1 MKRFTLIIAAFTLML
16 LVSGLSANERQ
27 TLLFWDYNTLSGN
40 PGYVP
45 IDYAL
50 DENAEV
56 EIVAINDRGEDGIST
71 RTLRSAST
79 SGIDGTPCLRA
90 SNWEDITPGIKYWMF
105 NMINV
110 EGFSDIIFSSYIYST
125 SSATN
130 KGPQAF
136 RLDYRLEEEGEW
148 TAVGDFVIID
158 KATMQN
164 LFSWNLPTACN
175 GCKTLAVRLVSNNK
189 SIDDG
194 VGTIGSSA
202 FNGLDNT
209 TVSGIKTTSSIG
221 DVENNNPKL
230 YNISGRNIQ
239 FVNSDVSICH
249 IYDISGRLIY
259 KGTVSEGNSISINSG
274 IYIITM
280 KNDKA
285 LVSNKVIVE

>member
-1 MKRFTLIIAAFTLML
+1 MKKFTLITLTFIFAFTL
-16 LVSGLSANERQ
+16 GLFANDDRQ
-27 TLLFWDYNTLSGN
+27 VLLFWDYNTLSGN

-56 EIVAINDRGEDGIST
+56 EIVAMNDRGDEGIST

-79 SGIDGTPCLRA
+79 SGVDGTPCLRT
-90 SNWEDITPGIKYWMF
+90 SNWEDISPGIKYWMF

-110 EGFSDIIFSSYIYST
+110 EGFSDIVFSSYIYST
-125 SSATN
+125 STATN

-148 TAVGDFVIID
+148 TAVGDFVTID
-158 KATMQN
+158 KGAMQN
-164 LFSWNLPTACN
+164 LFSWNLPVECN

-194 VGTIGSSA
+194 VGAIGTSA

-209 TVSGIKTTSSIG
+209 TISGIKMTSS
-221 DVENNNPKL
+221 VTENASDNTKL
-230 YNISGRNIQ
+230 YKQLGRNIQ
-239 FVNSDVSICH
+239 FLTSALSVCN
-249 IYDISGRLIY
+249 IYDLSGRIVY
-259 KGTVSEGNSISINSG
+259 KDNISEGQSVSLNPG
-274 IYIITM
+274 IYIINIS
-280 KNDKA
+280 NDNRF
-285 LVSNKVIVE
+285 VSDKIIVE